1 MSIAAMPEARWRNQ
15 RFGFAFLI
23 PSALMREAS
32 VVGFMPNKTAAPS
45 GQKIFLLVIRKACAM
60 FSRP

>member
-1 MSIAAMPEARWRNQ
+1 
-15 RFGFAFLI
+15 
-23 PSALMREAS
+23 MRDAS

-60 FSRP
+60 FSRS